1 MKEEIK
7 CCNPDEVVALFY
19 DMILGY
25 VIKKVQDRELAHDI
39 AQEVMGRLM
48 DAYHKNTKVANMKA
62 WLFQVTR
69 NILVDSY
76 RSKKIIVDE
85 LDYVEDIEDGIAEN
99 GAVDFIIPM
108 IKLLPEKYRDPLY
121 WSDIEGMPQAE
132 IARRLDISLSA
143 AKMRCQR
150 GRKMLYEMFTQCCDI
165 EYAEDGS
172 FAECHIR
179 DSCDNLLAKASLL
192 KK

>member
-25 VIKKVQDRELAHDI
+25 VIKKVQDKNLAHDI
-39 AQEVMGRLM
+39 VQEVMGRLM
-48 DAYHKNTKVANMKA
+48 DAYHKNTKVSNMKA
-62 WLFQVTR
+62 WLFQITR

-76 RSKKIIVDE
+76 RSKKIVLDE
-85 LDYVEDIEDGIAEN
+85 FEQVEDVEDEIVEN
-99 GAVDFIIPM
+99 GAADFIIPM

-121 WSDIEGMPQAE
+121 WSDIDGVPQAE
-132 IARRLDISLSA
+132 IAKRLDISLSA

-150 GRKMLYEMFTQCCDI
+150 GRKMLYEMFTQCCEID
-165 EYAEDGS
+165 YSEDGS
-172 FAECHIR
+172 FVACHLK
-179 DSCDNLLAKASLL
+179 DTCDNLLSKVSSL